1 MIGVVTGTYNRQKF
15 LQAMIESARA
25 SARGIPI
32 HFYIVDGGSTDG
44 TLDYCKA
51 QSDVLL
57 IRQDGLYGATRAF
70 SPGFA
75 ICPEPFVVVANDDI
89 EFMDDTIR
97 KSFDHLQNSPTCG
110 AVAYLNRISS
120 GDYLMHPYGYL
131 TPQCGMV
138 RHWVGDL
145 AGWWSTDYHTY
156 AADTEL
162 GLRIWELGLTV
173 DDVDGCVIID
183 KQPVDGLR
191 IMNQGQRDR
200 NVDHP
205 DNVLFKQ
212 RWEQDGH
219 PRMEKRS
226 EWRGV
231 PKETLFQKAALGK
244 LRTLRF
250 KIHPQNSGPVRT
262 GMIRA
267 FERRGTAI
275 QIVTDDYK
283 HRFRAK
289 PHKFQVMIEN
299 EIDAFEPDLVLFQ
312 IQGIGDVLPQ
322 TIEKLR
328 GLYPDTVF
336 CNFNGDV
343 RNEVEQVLIDVAKE
357 CHLTL
362 LASPDLFSEYHT
374 RGADNVAYWP
384 IAVDPE
390 YLVATRDKEK
400 EFDVVFLGSHYP
412 NAEFPL
418 SQERYDIVEALHKS
432 DLKFGL
438 FGFGW
443 PESWKVKYTADD
455 TPTNIS
461 IYERAKLAVSV
472 SQFDLWGYTSDRL
485 YRICATG
492 CPAVVKTYKGMK
504 ENGFIDGE
512 NCYAFD
518 DHSTVVDV
526 CQEGLSSWRQAHTPN
541 GPRMSEVIGAAG
553 HQLIL
558 DRHNYD
564 RRVDE
569 LLLMLDRL

>member
-1 MIGVVTGTYNRQKF
+1 MIGVVTGTYNRVTLLK
-15 LQAMIESARA
+15 AMIESARN
-25 SARGIPI
+25 SAQGIQI
-32 HFYIVDGGSTDG
+32 RFYVVDGGSTDG
-44 TLDYCKA
+44 TLDYCRS
-51 QSDVLL
+51 QSDIALIQQGELL
-57 IRQDGLYGATRAF
+57 GATRAF
-70 SPGFA
+70 AAGFA
-75 ICPEPFVVVANDDI
+75 ANEMPFVVVANDDV
-89 EFMDDTIR
+89 EFVDDTIR
-97 KSFDHLQNSPTCG
+97 RSFDYLQNHPACG
-110 AVAYLNRISS
+110 AVAYLNRVPT

-138 RHWVGDL
+138 RHWVGNL

-173 DDVDGCVIID
+173 DDVPGCTVID
-183 KQPVDGLR
+183 KQPLDELR
-191 IMNQGQRDR
+191 VKNQGQTDR
-200 NVDHP
+200 NTDHP

-212 RWEQDGH
+212 RWEHGRRMG
-219 PRMEKRS
+219 PRS
-226 EWRGV
+226 AWQGV
-231 PKETLFQKAALGK
+231 PKETLFQRAALGK

-267 FERRGTAI
+267 FEKRGTAI

-283 HRFRAK
+283 HRFRVK
-289 PHKFQVMIEN
+289 PHKFQSMIEN
-299 EIDAFEPDLVLFQ
+299 EVDAFEPDLVLFQ

-322 TIEKLR
+322 TIHKLR
-328 GLYPDTVF
+328 GLYPDTTFV
-336 CNFNGDV
+336 NFNGDI
-343 RNEVEQVLIDVAKE
+343 RKEVEPLLIDVAKE

-362 LASPDLFSEYHT
+362 LPSPDLFLEYNT
-374 RGADNVAYWP
+374 RGADNVMYWP

-390 YLVATRDKEK
+390 YLAATRDKEK

-418 SQERYDIVEALHKS
+418 GQERYDVVEALHKS
-432 DLKFGL
+432 KLRLGL
-438 FGFGW
+438 FGTGW
-443 PESWKVKYTADD
+443 PEKWHARYTGDD
-455 TPTNIS
+455 TMTNVS
-461 IYERAKLAVSV
+461 IYERAKLAISV

-492 CPAVVKTYKGMK
+492 CPAVVHSFKGIK
-504 ENGFIDGE
+504 EHGFIGGD
-512 NCYAFD
+512 NCYTFD
-518 DHSTVVDV
+518 DHSSVVDV
-526 CQEGLSSWRQAHTPN
+526 CKFALADSQREWPIGLEGR
-541 GPRMSEVIGAAG
+541 
-553 HQLIL
+553 QLIL